1 MTTNYFAV
9 EAATWGSWANPPPSN
24 DGCPRS
30 IDALDISGPL
40 KKTVHFSFNQM
51 IKLLIKSYMKN
62 SN

>member
-1 MTTNYFAV
+1 V

-30 IDALDISGPL
+30 IDALDIGGPL